1 MDSFSTGFIEKYL
14 GGMIPAKPSI
24 LMELWR
30 FFYPENLIGLVAL
43 PFRKFA

>member
-14 GGMIPAKPSI
+14 GGMIPAKPST

-30 FFYPENLIGLVAL
+30 SFDPENLVGMVAL
-43 PFRKFA
+43 PFRIFA